1 MAATEALSAQ
11 VVRKNPLWLRPLPRL
26 AGIPYLWY
34 AECPNGGIAG
44 ERESPY
50 LCTQKI

>member
-26 AGIPYLWY
+26 AGTLKCDDAILST
-34 AECPNGGIAG
+34 CH
-44 ERESPY
+44 R
-50 LCTQKI
+50 